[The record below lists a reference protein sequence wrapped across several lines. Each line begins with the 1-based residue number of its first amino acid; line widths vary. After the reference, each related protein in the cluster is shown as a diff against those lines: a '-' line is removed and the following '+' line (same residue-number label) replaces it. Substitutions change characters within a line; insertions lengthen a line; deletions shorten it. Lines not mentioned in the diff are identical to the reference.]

1 MHDGSVHL
9 QDLLQS
15 ISDHEPD
22 FVSLK
27 RDAKTLCQGPANEQG
42 LLSKNLEVRDSSAEF
57 VAKQLDDI
65 ATVQS
70 SQVQGVSPGQPV
82 LPRPGQ
88 GELENTLLDYDRR
101 LEEIKNK
108 LKLYLTERETQL
120 ESARECD
127 GLLDGMMS
135 WLDTCEAD
143 MDALR
148 VRDPSC
154 AAIEKQQQTCQVLHC
169 YPHTQAHKKGYPLH
183 VHGCNCAQWAWCYIS
198 CLSYMCLVCLFL
210 LPSYVQVCIL
220 LTELVC

>member
-1 MHDGSVHL
+1 M

-42 LLSKNLEVRDSSAEF
+42 LLSKELEVRDSSAEF

-65 ATVQS
+65 AKVQS

-88 GELENTLLDYDRR
+88 GELESTLLDYDRR

-143 MDALR
+143 MDGLR

-154 AAIEKQQQTCQVLHC
+154 AAIEKQQQTCQVLHNC
-169 YPHTQAHKKGYPLH
+169 YPHTQAHEKGYPLH
-183 VHGCNCAQWAWCYIS
+183 VHGYNCVQWHFYGSGVIF
-198 CLSYMCLVCLFL
+198 LVCLICVLVAFFSFL
-210 LPSYVQVCIL
+210 HTYKCVYL
-220 LTELVC
+220 

>member
-1 MHDGSVHL
+1 M
-9 QDLLQS
+9 
-15 ISDHEPD
+15 
-22 FVSLK
+22 K

-42 LLSKNLEVRDSSAEF
+42 LLSRNLEVRNSSAEF

-65 ATVQS
+65 AKFQS

-88 GELENTLLDYDRR
+88 GELESTLLDYDRR

-135 WLDTCEAD
+135 WLETCEAD
-143 MDALR
+143 MDGLR

-183 VHGCNCAQWAWCYIS
+183 VHGCNCVQGPGVIHVFLVCLIYI
-198 CLSYMCLVCLFL
+198 CLVCLFL
-210 LPSYVQVCIL
+210 LPSYVQVYIL
-220 LTELVC
+220 LIELVC